1 LITISGDGIFAFF
14 LNKRVLVAALICF
27 LASAAALFT
36 AAPAQAKYASVVIDA
51 ETGEVLHAKNSN
63 TRNHPASLV
72 KMMTLYMVF
81 DALEKRQFKLNQG
94 LRVSRRAAGMPP
106 SKLGLRRGQTIRVKD
121 AILALVTKSAN
132 DVAVV
137 VAEAIG
143 GTESQF
149 AQKMTKKA
157 RQPGMKRT
165 TFRNASGL
173 PNRRQLSTARDMA
186 TLANALIRDFPQ
198 CYHYFATKRFKYR
211 GRSYRN
217 HNKLLRTY
225 SGTDGIKTGY
235 IRASGYNL
243 VASSV
248 RNGRRVIAVVFGGK
262 TSRSRNRHTATLLDR
277 GFKRLKMIARTYPPP
292 PRRKPTAIA
301 AARQPREAEV
311 ALNPAASPAP
321 QPTAAAPEV
330 QQQRHGGTSLETEA
344 VATFGAPATGNATGL
359 DTQALLAELNANQP
373 GNAARAREATN
384 RGTLT
389 AEDLAAQPPVGSGTA
404 ARTPAEAAG
413 TLVTDATV
421 PPPGAVESVPLVDP
435 RARPGAAAVT
445 AAKTPAP
452 APTTETAAAPP
463 APAPPKP
470 ATTAAAKAGTSLEF
484 QVVEPRRKP
493 GPYGVQVGA
502 FYRYRPAQKAA
513 QKAFKKAPKLLAE
526 AEVSVTHIR
535 GARGKLYRSR
545 LVGLSKRNARQACR
559 KLRSLKIDCMVVRVG
574 RSTKVAA
581 KPSRTSVA
589 AN

>member
-1 LITISGDGIFAFF
+1 MITNSGDGFFRFF
-14 LNKRVLVAALICF
+14 LNKRAHVAALTCF
-27 LASAAALFT
+27 LALAAAMLT

-63 TRNHPASLV
+63 TRNYPASLV

-81 DALEKRQFKLNQG
+81 DALEKRKLKLNQG

-106 SKLGLRRGQTIRVKD
+106 SKLGLRRGQTIRVKE

-149 AQKMTKKA
+149 ARKMTKKA
-157 RQPGMKRT
+157 RKLGMKRT

-186 TLANALIRDFPQ
+186 TLARALIRDFPQ
-198 CYHYFATKRFKYR
+198 YYHFFATQKFKYR
-211 GRSYRN
+211 GRTYRN

-225 SGTDGIKTGY
+225 SGADGIKTGY

-277 GFKRLKMIARTYPPP
+277 GFKRLTMIARNYPPP

-301 AARQPREAEV
+301 AARQPRGAEIAV
-311 ALNPAASPAP
+311 NQAAQPASPA
-321 QPTAAAPEV
+321 TVAPPKV

-344 VATFGAPATGNATGL
+344 VATFNEPATGKAAGL
-359 DTQALLAELNANQP
+359 DTQAILAELNANQP
-373 GNAARAREATN
+373 GAPSSSREPAKQ
-384 RGTLT
+384 GTLT
-389 AEDLAAQPPVGSGTA
+389 AEDLAAQPLIGSDQ
-404 ARTPAEAAG
+404 AAG
-413 TLVTDATV
+413 TLVTDAAV
-421 PPPGAVESVPLVDP
+421 PPPAAVESVPLVDTL
-435 RARPGAAAVT
+435 ARRSQSAVAAAE
-445 AAKTPAP
+445 AP
-452 APTTETAAAPP
+452 APTTEVAAAPP
-463 APAPPKP
+463 PPAPPKP
-470 ATTAAAKAGTSLEF
+470 ATAAAAKAGTSLEF

-526 AEVSVTHIR
+526 AEVSVTHVR

-574 RSTKVAA
+574 RSTKVAGTA
-581 KPSRTSVA
+581 SRTSLA

>member
-1 LITISGDGIFAFF
+1 MALVC
-14 LNKRVLVAALICF
+14 LLVAG
-27 LASAAALFT
+27 AALLT

-81 DALEKRQFKLNQG
+81 DALEKGRLKLNQG

-137 VAEAIG
+137 VAESIG

-157 RQPGMKRT
+157 RKLGLKRT

-186 TLANALIRDFPQ
+186 TLARALIRDFPQ
-198 CYHYFATKRFKYR
+198 YYHYFGTKSFKYR
-211 GRSYRN
+211 GRRYRN

-225 SGTDGIKTGY
+225 AGADGIKTGY

-262 TSRSRNRHTATLLDR
+262 TSRSRNRHTASLLDR
-277 GFKRLKMIARTYPPP
+277 GFKRLTLIAKTYPPP
-292 PRRKPTAIA
+292 PPRKPTAIA
-301 AARQPREAEV
+301 AARQARETQT
-311 ALNPAASPAP
+311 ALVPVTPGATL
-321 QPTAAAPEV
+321 PTAAAPAIPP
-330 QQQRHGGTSLETEA
+330 QRHGGTSLETET
-344 VATFGAPATGNATGL
+344 VATFRPPAPGSGPGL
-359 DTQALLAELNANQP
+359 DPQALLAELKAGQP
-373 GNAARAREATN
+373 HNGKRPEAEVAV
-384 RGTLT
+384 GSLT
-389 AEDLAAQPPVGSGTA
+389 AEDLAAQPL
-404 ARTPAEAAG
+404 AG
-413 TLVTDATV
+413 PGALATDAAV
-421 PPPGAVESVPLVDP
+421 PPPVAVESVPLADP
-435 RARPGAAAVT
+435 QPDRNPVAAAQ
-445 AAKTPAP
+445 TPAP
-452 APTTETAAAPP
+452 VTAKPADAAPTPP
-463 APAPPKP
+463 SKP
-470 ATTAAAKAGTSLEF
+470 ATIAAAKAGTSLEN

-493 GPYGVQVGA
+493 GAYGVQVGA

-513 QKAFKKAPKLLAE
+513 QKAFRKAPKLLAE
-526 AEVSVTHIR
+526 AEVSVTHVR

-581 KPSRTSVA
+581 SPARTSVA

>member
-1 LITISGDGIFAFF
+1 MITFSGDGYFSFF
-14 LNKRVLVAALICF
+14 LTKRVF
-27 LASAAALFT
+27 AAALTCCLAFAGALLT
-36 AAPAQAKYASVVIDA
+36 TAPAQAKYASIVIDA
-51 ETGEVLHAKNSN
+51 ESGEVLYAKNSN

-81 DALEKRQFKLNQG
+81 DALEKRKLKLNQG

-106 SKLGLRRGQTIRVKD
+106 SKLGLRRGQTIRVKE

-157 RQPGMKRT
+157 RQLGMKRT

-186 TLANALIRDFPQ
+186 TLAKALIRDFPQ
-198 CYHYFATKRFKYR
+198 YYHYFGTKKFKFR
-211 GRSYRN
+211 GRTYRN

-225 SGTDGIKTGY
+225 AGADGIKTGY

-277 GFKRLKMIARTYPPP
+277 GFKRLTMIARSYPPP
-292 PRRKPTAIA
+292 PPRKPTAIA
-301 AARQPREAEV
+301 AARAPREAEI
-311 ALNPAASPAP
+311 ALRPAAQPAP
-321 QPTAAAPEV
+321 QPTAAAPTDQK
-330 QQQRHGGTSLETEA
+330 QQHGGTSVETEA
-344 VATFGAPATGNATGL
+344 LATFGAPAAGNATGL
-359 DTQALLAELNANQP
+359 DTQAILAELNANQP
-373 GNAARAREATN
+373 GNAPGVREGQQ

-389 AEDLAAQPPVGSGTA
+389 AEDLAAQPLDKAG
-404 ARTPAEAAG
+404 EAAPA
-413 TLVTDATV
+413 LVTDAAV
-421 PPPGAVESVPLVDP
+421 PPPAAVESVPLVDTQA
-435 RARPGAAAVT
+435 RANAGAVIAAQPPTPT
-445 AAKTPAP
+445 A
-452 APTTETAAAPP
+452 ETAATALV
-463 APAPPKP
+463 PAPPTKP
-470 ATTAAAKAGTSLEF
+470 ATVAAAKAGTSLEF

-502 FYRYRPAQKAA
+502 FYRYRPAKQAA
-513 QKAFKKAPKLLAE
+513 QKAFKKAPMLLAD
-526 AEVSVTHIR
+526 AEVSVTHVR

-581 KPSRTSVA
+581 KPSQTSVA

>member
-1 LITISGDGIFAFF
+1 M
-14 LNKRVLVAALICF
+14 AALTCF
-27 LASAAALFT
+27 LALAAAMLT

-63 TRNHPASLV
+63 TRNYPASLV

-81 DALEKRQFKLNQG
+81 DALEKRKLKLNQG

-106 SKLGLRRGQTIRVKD
+106 SKLGLRRGQTIRVKE

-149 AQKMTKKA
+149 ARKMTKKA
-157 RQPGMKRT
+157 RKLGMKRT

-186 TLANALIRDFPQ
+186 TLARALIRDFPQ
-198 CYHYFATKRFKYR
+198 YYHFFATQKFKYR
-211 GRSYRN
+211 GRTYRN

-225 SGTDGIKTGY
+225 SGADGIKTGY

-277 GFKRLKMIARTYPPP
+277 GFKRLTMIARNYPPP

-301 AARQPREAEV
+301 AARQPRGAEIAV
-311 ALNPAASPAP
+311 NQAAQPASPA
-321 QPTAAAPEV
+321 TVAPPKV

-344 VATFGAPATGNATGL
+344 VATFNAPATGKAAGL
-359 DTQALLAELNANQP
+359 DTQAILAELNANQP
-373 GNAARAREATN
+373 GAPSSSREPAKQ
-384 RGTLT
+384 GTLT
-389 AEDLAAQPPVGSGTA
+389 AEDLAAQPLIGSDQ
-404 ARTPAEAAG
+404 AAG
-413 TLVTDATV
+413 TLVTDAAV
-421 PPPGAVESVPLVDP
+421 PPPAAVESVPLVDTL
-435 RARPGAAAVT
+435 ARRSQSAVAAAE
-445 AAKTPAP
+445 APAP
-452 APTTETAAAPP
+452 ATEVAAAPP
-463 APAPPKP
+463 PPAPPKP
-470 ATTAAAKAGTSLEF
+470 ATAAAAKAGTSLEF

-526 AEVSVTHIR
+526 AEVSVTHVR

-574 RSTKVAA
+574 RSTKVAGTA
-581 KPSRTSVA
+581 SRTSLA

>member
-1 LITISGDGIFAFF
+1 MITNSGDGFFRFF
-14 LNKRVLVAALICF
+14 LNKRAHVAALTCF
-27 LASAAALFT
+27 LALAAAMLT

-63 TRNHPASLV
+63 TRNYPASLV

-81 DALEKRQFKLNQG
+81 DALEKRKLKLNQG

-106 SKLGLRRGQTIRVKD
+106 SKLGLRRGQTIRVKE

-149 AQKMTKKA
+149 ARKMTKKA
-157 RQPGMKRT
+157 RKLGMKRT

-186 TLANALIRDFPQ
+186 TLARALIRDFPQ
-198 CYHYFATKRFKYR
+198 YYHFFATQKFKYR
-211 GRSYRN
+211 GRTYRN

-225 SGTDGIKTGY
+225 SGADGIKTGY

-277 GFKRLKMIARTYPPP
+277 GFKRLTMIARNYPPP

-301 AARQPREAEV
+301 AARQPRGAEIAV
-311 ALNPAASPAP
+311 NQAAQPASPA
-321 QPTAAAPEV
+321 TVAPPKV

-344 VATFGAPATGNATGL
+344 VATFNAPATGKAAGL
-359 DTQALLAELNANQP
+359 DTQAILAELNANQP
-373 GNAARAREATN
+373 GAPSSSREPAKQ
-384 RGTLT
+384 GTLT
-389 AEDLAAQPPVGSGTA
+389 AEDLAAQPLIGSDQ
-404 ARTPAEAAG
+404 AAG
-413 TLVTDATV
+413 TLVTDAAV
-421 PPPGAVESVPLVDP
+421 PPPAAVESVPLVDTL
-435 RARPGAAAVT
+435 ARRSQSAVAAAE
-445 AAKTPAP
+445 APAP
-452 APTTETAAAPP
+452 ATEVAAAPP
-463 APAPPKP
+463 PPAPPKP
-470 ATTAAAKAGTSLEF
+470 ATAAAAKAGTSLEF

-526 AEVSVTHIR
+526 AEVSVTHVR

-574 RSTKVAA
+574 RSTKVAGTA
-581 KPSRTSVA
+581 SRTSLA

>member
-1 LITISGDGIFAFF
+1 MITNSGDGFFRFF
-14 LNKRVLVAALICF
+14 LNKRAHVAALTCF
-27 LASAAALFT
+27 LVFAAALFT

-63 TRNHPASLV
+63 TRNYPASLV

-81 DALEKRQFKLNQG
+81 DALEKRKLKLNQG

-106 SKLGLRRGQTIRVKD
+106 SKLGLRRGQTIRVKE

-149 AQKMTKKA
+149 ARKMTKKA
-157 RQPGMKRT
+157 RKLGMKRT

-186 TLANALIRDFPQ
+186 TLARALIRDFPQ
-198 CYHYFATKRFKYR
+198 YYHFFATQKFKYR
-211 GRSYRN
+211 GRTYRN

-225 SGTDGIKTGY
+225 SGADGIKTGY

-277 GFKRLKMIARTYPPP
+277 GFKRLTMIARNYPPP

-301 AARQPREAEV
+301 AARQPRGAEIAV
-311 ALNPAASPAP
+311 NQAAQPAP
-321 QPTAAAPEV
+321 QATAAAPKV

-344 VATFGAPATGNATGL
+344 VATFGAPATGRATGL
-359 DTQALLAELNANQP
+359 DTQAILAELSANQP
-373 GNAARAREATN
+373 GNPSGSREPARH
-384 RGTLT
+384 GTLT
-389 AEDLAAQPPVGSGTA
+389 AEDLAAQPLIGSDQ
-404 ARTPAEAAG
+404 AAG
-413 TLVTDATV
+413 TLVTDAAV
-421 PPPGAVESVPLVDP
+421 PPPAAVESVPLVDTL
-435 RARPGAAAVT
+435 ARRSQSAVAAAE
-445 AAKTPAP
+445 APAP
-452 APTTETAAAPP
+452 ATEVAAAPP
-463 APAPPKP
+463 PPAPPKP
-470 ATTAAAKAGTSLEF
+470 ATAAAAKAGTSLEF

-526 AEVSVTHIR
+526 AEVSVTHVR

-574 RSTKVAA
+574 RSTKVAGTA
-581 KPSRTSVA
+581 SRTSLA